1 MKNKKRLL
9 VVVIVLAICFRL
21 WLLASSN
28 WRLIINS
35 YYDSHLQINEAISL
49 LKGHW
54 LGAYNKFTLCKNIS
68 YPVFLFV
75 LNILHL
81 PYYFGMGLLI
91 TFSSGLFVKAIKPVC
106 KNKILQCIIFI
117 FIMFNPVGFNQ
128 EALYHY
134 RNSLIPWVVLIVISC
149 ITGIYL
155 RKDKKIKEIL
165 PFGIIGLFFTGFYW
179 QLREDSI
186 WFLPFIL
193 MAFLM
198 TVISFV
204 KNKDKINI
212 VVKKSIVSFLPML
225 GVVLSV
231 VVISTINYFVY
242 GVFATNDRTSS
253 YEAKVLGQLVLI
265 DDGADLNKDVWV
277 SDKAIKIASKASPTF
292 SKLDLDAFNSW
303 SKHGD
308 YSIWA
313 LRDAASNVGYY
324 KDGKT
329 TNEMYKK
336 IYKELKNGFKNG
348 NLKKK
353 KAIKLSDTSGVFST
367 KEFLKPIPIM
377 FHSLYNHSIYS
388 FDNVVDENIDTPNDV
403 ASIEKYEMV
412 LKINLLRT
420 DESLAKEKADI
431 RRVTSSNNLKR
442 SLRINKVISNSIIF
456 IYKITG
462 LVLLVLSLIIYFI
475 NMFKKKKEKNSDILL
490 IMTGLLLTIFLNSY
504 LVGLWG
510 VGFNLSAD
518 DGLFSSYTT
527 AQTIMIGLFE
537 VLSIILF
544 LKQSKNKFVK
554 KYIQC

>member
-9 VVVIVLAICFRL
+9 VVVIVLSICFRL

-54 LGAYNKFTLCKNIS
+54 LGAYNKYTLCKNIS

-81 PYYFGMGLLI
+81 PYYIGMGLLI
-91 TFSSGLFVKAIKPVC
+91 SFSSALFVKAIKPIC
-106 KNKILQCIIFI
+106 KNKTVQCIIFI
-117 FIMFNPVGFNQ
+117 FLIFNPVGFNQ

-155 RKDKKIKEIL
+155 RKDKNVKELL
-165 PFGIIGLFFTGFYW
+165 PYGIIGMFFTGFYW
-179 QLREDSI
+179 LLREDSI

-198 TVISFV
+198 TIFSYI
-204 KNKDKINI
+204 KSKDKVKI
-212 VVKKSIVSFLPML
+212 VIKKSIVSFMPMF
-225 GVVLSV
+225 GIILSV

-265 DDGADLNKDVWV
+265 DDGTDLDKDVWV
-277 SDKAIKIASKASPTF
+277 SDKALKLASKASPSF
-292 SKLDLDAFNSW
+292 SKLDLEAFNSW

-336 IYKELKNGFKNG
+336 IYLELKDGFKKG
-348 NLKKK
+348 KLKRK
-353 KAIKLSDTSGVFST
+353 KAIKLSDTSGVFSV
-367 KEFLKPIPIM
+367 KEFVKPIPIM

-403 ASIEKYEMV
+403 ASIEKYELV
-412 LKINLLRT
+412 LKINLLRS
-420 DESLAKEKADI
+420 DDVLSKGNADF
-431 RRVTSSNNLKR
+431 RRITLNNNLKR
-442 SLRINKVISNSIIF
+442 SLRINKMISNSIIF

-462 LVLLVLSLIIYFI
+462 LVLLVLSLIIYVI
-475 NMFKKKKEKNSDILL
+475 NMFKEKKEKNSDILL

-544 LKQSKNKFVK
+544 LKQSKNKFLK